1 MTVLSRLYGNRGLYQ
16 YLDLGARDILA
27 RYTGLDPSQC
37 EMVGIAHGVDG
48 GQLAHVQDIDL
59 PTPIHWAYNTNI
71 LNRATGLKPC
81 LTLAHPWLLMEHA
94 PNPAPGSILVVGP
107 PPGPLNDQALRN
119 ALNEQGIEEFDI
131 LLKAR
136 GDLSASIS
144 FWEQNSVSVV
154 TAGQRDHGFYH
165 RLTAIMCNYETVIGC
180 SLSSALVLAAS
191 IGAKVR
197 ILSVSIRYFEPMIA
211 ATEFFTYGGALQRF
225 AQLTAAEADEEI
237 FALANHLLG
246 ADLRLS
252 RSDAREAVLDANA
265 QVRRRP
271 IYLKPDIRLKCLRL
285 AAAILTRRT
294 GLLSRSL
301 DLASLRPSY
310 LKRTEMILKVTI
322 NELDV
327 ALHGAN
333 DMNLKYVPE
342 PFVRGRNEPGT
353 GL

>member
-1 MTVLSRLYGNRGLYQ
+1 MTLLSRLYGNRGLYQ
-16 YLDLGARDILA
+16 YRDLGARDILA
-27 RYTGLDPSQC
+27 HYTELDPSQC
-37 EMVGIAHGVDG
+37 EMIGIAHGVDG
-48 GQLAHVQDIDL
+48 GQLAHAQDIDL
-59 PTPIHWAYNTNI
+59 PAPIHWAYNTDI

-94 PNPAPGSILVVGP
+94 PNPAPDSVLVVGP

-119 ALNEQGIEEFDI
+119 VLSEQGIEEFDI

-136 GDLSASIS
+136 GDLSASLS
-144 FWEQNSVSVV
+144 FWEHSGVGVV
-154 TAGQRDHGFYH
+154 TAGQTDPGFYH
-165 RLTAIMCNYETVIGC
+165 RLAAIMCKYETVIGC

-197 ILSVSIRYFEPMIA
+197 MLSVQIRYFETMIVN
-211 ATEFFTYGGALQRF
+211 EIVTYGGALQRF
-225 AQLTAAEADEEI
+225 AQLTAAEADEGI

-246 ADLRLS
+246 ADLRLPQ
-252 RSDAREAVLDANA
+252 SDAREAVLDANA
-265 QVRRRP
+265 QAMRRP
-271 IYLKPDIRLKCLRL
+271 IYLKPDVRLKRLRL
-285 AAAILTRRT
+285 AAATLTGRP
-294 GLLSRSL
+294 GLLRRSF
-301 DLASLRPSY
+301 DLASLKMY
-310 LKRTEMILKVTI
+310 LRRREMVLKIKI

-333 DMNLKYVPE
+333 DMNLEYVPE